1 MKKLSKTPVCLFVY
15 NKDHLIDKILDS
27 LLNCNNFENHKVYIF
42 SDSFVNLEDK
52 KKVETVRLKLKK
64 FKKNKRNIRLI
75 FRKKNFGLKRNIILG
90 VNKIINKYKKIIV
103 IEDDLIL
110 SSDFLDYI
118 EKNLIFY
125 KNCKK
130 VFSITG
136 FSPNINSEDKKRYN
150 FDNFFSHTPSSWGW
164 ATWHDRWNLF
174 KPIYKI
180 KKTELKKI
188 KKIFDLSTYENYFS
202 FLDINLNNR
211 DLWAANWS
219 YASLKNKS
227 LNSYPLISKVSNI
240 GFDGTGQGGIS
251 KKYKKTLLPSRLN
264 KFKLNNNIE
273 LNIKFNQ
280 ILNNYYKQN
289 YLLRFLKFHIPNSLK
304 QKLKKFL
311 YKIKKNFNYDN

>member
-27 LLNCNNFENHKVYIF
+27 LFSCDNFENHKVYIF

-52 KKVETVRLKLKK
+52 KKVETVRLKLKN
-64 FKKNKRNIRLI
+64 FKKNKKNVRLI
-75 FRKKNFGLKRNIILG
+75 FRKKNFGLKKNIFLG
-90 VNKIINKYKKIIV
+90 INKIINKYKQIIV
-103 IEDDLIL
+103 IEDDLML
-110 SSDFLDYI
+110 SNDFLNYI

-164 ATWHDRWNLF
+164 ATWYDRWNLF

-188 KKIFDLSTYENYFS
+188 KKIFDLSSYENYFS

-211 DLWAANWS
+211 DLWAANWT